1 MCERG
6 KVELGE
12 TIIIVESL
20 GGDNTTEDIRMSKEM
35 ISTEMIKLQFNEE
48 GGDRNHQVCA
58 IITKEEE
65 IGKLTQKKGKIKTVI
80 LEECADLAQMT
91 ATEVKTSKG
100 TIVHIGNIDSLIILV
115 QTLLQ
120 GSIIGIEEIPKRDV
134 VLLFQCITKLDLMS
148 HKGLLLY
155 V

>member
-1 MCERG
+1 M
-6 KVELGE
+6 
-12 TIIIVESL
+12 
-20 GGDNTTEDIRMSKEM
+20 
-35 ISTEMIKLQFNEE
+35 
-48 GGDRNHQVCA
+48 
-58 IITKEEE
+58 
-65 IGKLTQKKGKIKTVI
+65 
-80 LEECADLAQMT
+80 EECADLAQMT
-91 ATEVKTSKG
+91 AIEVKTSKG